1 MKIVI
6 NGCYGGFGL
15 SKLAIQEYLK
25 LKGKKAY
32 FYKYE
37 KGNFRKLKEKE
48 SAWSSVL
55 TLTKD
60 YGDVI
65 KGKYKNEDYFYYG
78 AIERDDPDLV
88 KVVEKLKEKVDE
100 NFSKLKVVEIPD
112 NIQYVINDYDGMES
126 IHEEH
131 ESWS

>member
-1 MKIVI
+1 M
-6 NGCYGGFGL
+6 
-15 SKLAIQEYLK
+15 
-25 LKGKKAY
+25 
-32 FYKYE
+32 
-37 KGNFRKLKEKE
+37 
-48 SAWSSVL
+48 SSVL

-88 KVVEKLKEKVDE
+88 KVVEKLKEKVNND
-100 NFSKLKVVEIPD
+100 FSKLKVVEVPD